1 MNHIWFGFLEMHM
14 NKNTKCIGAGLV
26 SLDILMRGCSNQ
38 QVSYKLGGT
47 CGNVMAILAY
57 YGWETFPIARLD
69 NTDYGKLLLEDVDK
83 CHVRKDFI
91 TTNDGTTPVIV
102 QRNIVDKYGNPS
114 HKFELLNSHSGRFFL
129 TYKSIT
135 KKQAAIILDKLDF
148 MPEVFFID
156 RVSPAILML
165 AKHFKNNGG
174 LVFFEPSMKPSTKG
188 FSECVEL
195 ADIIKFADQRIL
207 DTSFA
212 NKYKD
217 KLFIQT
223 LGKKGLKYS
232 LNGSEWNILG
242 AFENDNIVDT
252 SGAGDWTTATFLN
265 YLKVHNALNI
275 AAISESLVKEGLS
288 EAQKIGALSCS
299 FEGAR
304 GMMTIKE

>member
-1 MNHIWFGFLEMHM
+1 M
-14 NKNTKCIGAGLV
+14 
-26 SLDILMRGCSNQ
+26 
-38 QVSYKLGGT
+38 
-47 CGNVMAILAY
+47 
-57 YGWETFPIARLD
+57 
-69 NTDYGKLLLEDVDK
+69 
-83 CHVRKDFI
+83 
-91 TTNDGTTPVIV
+91 
-102 QRNIVDKYGNPS
+102 
-114 HKFELLNSHSGRFFL
+114 
-129 TYKSIT
+129 
-135 KKQAAIILDKLDF
+135 
-148 MPEVFFID
+148 
-156 RVSPAILML
+156 
-165 AKHFKNNGG
+165 
-174 LVFFEPSMKPSTKG
+174 
-188 FSECVEL
+188 
-195 ADIIKFADQRIL
+195 

-212 NKYKD
+212 NKYKN

-288 EAQKIGALSCS
+288 EAQKVGALSCS